1 MSVQNVPS
9 EAELS
14 GATVAP
20 GTRARVLHMIGTFAL
35 GGSERQAVQLTGL
48 MKQSSR
54 FDVELAVLDP
64 KGILREEA
72 ERWGFRDV
80 PTFPLTSF
88 YDWNMAV
95 QLRRCA
101 ARLQT
106 SKIDIVHTHDFYSNV
121 FGMAAAAL
129 AGVPVRIASRRE
141 LGGMRTPAQKWV
153 ERRAYGL
160 AQVVVANSK
169 AVAVQLGEEG
179 VRAEKVRIIYNG
191 IDLHRVASVPE
202 GNRVELVKQL
212 RLPTDG
218 NIQFVTIVANL
229 RHAVKDHPTFLRAAR
244 RVKERL
250 PNSCFVL
257 AGEGELIE
265 PMRRLAGEFG
275 IADRT
280 YFLGRCDRV
289 GELLAISDVCVL
301 SSKFEGFSNSI
312 LEYMAAGKPVVAT
325 NVGGAREAI
334 VEGETGYLVPSGDD
348 RAMAERVIHLLQSP
362 AEAREL
368 GMRGRTLV
376 GDRFSREAQLKNTE
390 ELYGRFLTR
399 IG

>member
-121 FGMAAAAL
+121 FGDGGGS
-129 AGVPVRIASRRE
+129 AGRSTGAHCFAS
-141 LGGMRTPAQKWV
+141 
-153 ERRAYGL
+153 
-160 AQVVVANSK
+160 
-169 AVAVQLGEEG
+169 
-179 VRAEKVRIIYNG
+179 
-191 IDLHRVASVPE
+191 
-202 GNRVELVKQL
+202 
-212 RLPTDG
+212 
-218 NIQFVTIVANL
+218 
-229 RHAVKDHPTFLRAAR
+229 
-244 RVKERL
+244 
-250 PNSCFVL
+250 
-257 AGEGELIE
+257 
-265 PMRRLAGEFG
+265 
-275 IADRT
+275 
-280 YFLGRCDRV
+280 
-289 GELLAISDVCVL
+289 
-301 SSKFEGFSNSI
+301 
-312 LEYMAAGKPVVAT
+312 
-325 NVGGAREAI
+325 
-334 VEGETGYLVPSGDD
+334 
-348 RAMAERVIHLLQSP
+348 
-362 AEAREL
+362 
-368 GMRGRTLV
+368 
-376 GDRFSREAQLKNTE
+376 
-390 ELYGRFLTR
+390 
-399 IG
+399 